1 MEAAMI
7 VVTTLLLNLALFSP
21 CLSIGSM
28 PIHHD
33 YTRFADVERHCQSV
47 LSSAADAE
55 LNADAG
61 RGSRLMY
68 QLSFMNGD
76 WSQDAGQAPLLPF
89 HGSYADPAVVAGP
102 ELLEAVPLASFRLTH
117 METVP
122 RRRRGARAA
131 FNVSGVLSLTIA
143 RNRSCSWLHM
153 EMEPSPSP
161 EFELRPGIARL
172 HLVFQG
178 VYTETRS
185 SPGSGARDDGG
196 GERVLCMVGDSVLP
210 VRGSNSTDPWD
221 WAKNDGAGT
230 NLEPPV
236 MSDGNILLVLRYPKT
251 PTLTTRAVHGVMM
264 STNSKSDGAY
274 FDTIRLV
281 SQLSAG
287 GYGSGYQFRQEED
300 AESSDV
306 AWCSKDD
313 SPFHEGDAME
323 QHHLNSGDSLGDFI
337 HESNFNGQMM
347 EVVPNWNCKG
357 TDEFC
362 SQVGPF
368 VSRPPATSRAL
379 EDMAFTR
386 PAIAVSMGF
395 QSKPLG
401 TGSMDMDGRAAATAR
416 VAAVFRYVPP
426 WEHQPTAAKRTGMS
440 SMTLSADG
448 VWIPSMGRVCMVGCL
463 GVGVAKE
470 ACHYRVSLSVGTT
483 MSMTRR
489 GIIAGQITAMD
500 GESHPPLLFQQRVD
514 PQIGGYRPL
523 QRRMSYFYTKVEQ
536 ARELLLRLRASQPAG
551 FRNSFVAR
559 SLLSYPS
566 IAPGVAP
573 NDDMMVSLAN
583 LADDLDLRFQ
593 FTVKP
598 PFVPQW
604 IEAPFFELAD
614 TLYWHHGW
622 TKQLSPIP
630 DPEYAADRSTQE
642 SPCREEAAHTAECVC
657 GVHGIQE
664 MPRSK
669 SGDVIGGRVQ
679 PRGWANVTVEYP
691 PTTTRWL
698 ISQEAKV
705 FIASTRDDDDP
716 LHFNRTELHTLP
728 VIYRDQRQH
737 ELTEPI
743 VEGLLCVTMLSA
755 TIAATISQLRYIKS
769 HADVAPY
776 ISLAMLGV
784 QALCY
789 SATLVTD
796 AKMLPAWPSQRYGR
810 PYAYHM
816 GWNILDCSLKALTL
830 AALAVTARLAQ
841 KVWRSRA
848 RARVR
853 APLEPDRVPD
863 DTVVLLYSFGVHL
876 GTLFFAVAV
885 HWLSTYGTSVTT
897 LPPRVVYYEAQ
908 GMPSSHMRTGGSVME
923 RYVGVVKEWFLL
935 PQVIGNAVWR
945 INCKPLAAGYYAGVT
960 AAWLLPRIYG
970 YLRPPVVNMYR
981 DTHDDVMDFYYKAG
995 TVVIPVVGVLLAMV
1009 VYVQQRWN
1017 YKIIGWAMKTE
1028 RNKLQ
1033 HAY

>member
-21 CLSIGSM
+21 FLSIGSM

-76 WSQDAGQAPLLPF
+76 WSQDASQAPLLPF
-89 HGSYADPAVVAGP
+89 HGSYADPVVVAGP
-102 ELLEAVPLASFRLTH
+102 ELFEAVPLASFRLTH

-172 HLVFQG
+172 HLVFEG

-210 VRGSNSTDPWD
+210 MRGSNSTDPWD

-236 MSDGNILLVLRYPKT
+236 MSDGNILLVLRCPKT

-281 SQLSAG
+281 SRLSAG

-337 HESNFNGQMM
+337 HESNFDGQMM

-368 VSRPPATSRAL
+368 VSSPPATSRAL
-379 EDMAFTR
+379 EDMVFTR

-470 ACHYRVSLSVGTT
+470 TCHYRVSLSVGTT

-489 GIIAGQITAMD
+489 GIAAGQITAMD

-514 PQIGGYRPL
+514 PRIGGYRPL

-536 ARELLLRLRASQPAG
+536 ARELLLRLRTSQPAG

-573 NDDMMVSLAN
+573 TDDMMVSLAN

-604 IEAPFFELAD
+604 IEAPFFEL
-614 TLYWHHGW
+614 
-622 TKQLSPIP
+622 QILSIGTMVGRNS
-630 DPEYAADRSTQE
+630 YRQSQTQ
-642 SPCREEAAHTAECVC
+642 S
-657 GVHGIQE
+657 
-664 MPRSK
+664 MPRIDLLKRVHAVKKQHILLNVSAEFMASRK
-669 SGDVIGGRVQ
+669 CLGPSPVMSLEGVYNPEDGRMYLIGCRNVHA
-679 PRGWANVTVEYP
+679 PRRLLPMIRDLEDGMDCSIEVTVEYP

-716 LHFNRTELHTLP
+716 LHFNRTEIHTLP

-796 AKMLPAWPSQRYGR
+796 AKMLPAWPSQKYG
-810 PYAYHM
+810 
-816 GWNILDCSLKALTL
+816 
-830 AALAVTARLAQ
+830 
-841 KVWRSRA
+841 
-848 RARVR
+848 
-853 APLEPDRVPD
+853 
-863 DTVVLLYSFGVHL
+863 LLG
-876 GTLFFAVAV
+876 
-885 HWLSTYGTSVTT
+885 
-897 LPPRVVYYEAQ
+897 
-908 GMPSSHMRTGGSVME
+908 
-923 RYVGVVKEWFLL
+923 
-935 PQVIGNAVWR
+935 
-945 INCKPLAAGYYAGVT
+945 
-960 AAWLLPRIYG
+960 
-970 YLRPPVVNMYR
+970 
-981 DTHDDVMDFYYKAG
+981 
-995 TVVIPVVGVLLAMV
+995 
-1009 VYVQQRWN
+1009 
-1017 YKIIGWAMKTE
+1017 
-1028 RNKLQ
+1028 
-1033 HAY
+1033 